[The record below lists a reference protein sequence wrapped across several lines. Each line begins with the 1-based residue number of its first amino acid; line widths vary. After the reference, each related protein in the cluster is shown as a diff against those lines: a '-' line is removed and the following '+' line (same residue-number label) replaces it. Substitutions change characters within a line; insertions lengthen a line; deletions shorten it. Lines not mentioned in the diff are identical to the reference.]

1 MNNNRFLYTA
11 GFFFISA
18 PSSTTFSNDEA
29 QTLNSSIRFVKTNI
43 PSWALFFL
51 ISMYINLRVFFF
63 QTMLKKQLDLMGV
76 DTNFEQDKFKID
88 SSVLAKLNNIHNLSN

>member
-1 MNNNRFLYTA
+1 M
-11 GFFFISA
+11 
-18 PSSTTFSNDEA
+18 
-29 QTLNSSIRFVKTNI
+29 KTNI

-63 QTMLKKQLDLMGV
+63 QTMFKKKQLDLMGV

-88 SSVLAKLNNIHNLSN
+88 CSVLAKLNNIHNLSN